1 MRCLG
6 GGCQRGRA
14 PQPLAAFHPRTA
26 HVTAPCCWGHD
37 RSCGAATGPHRLI
50 RQAMMHPLRR
60 CSACM
65 YVHTCV
71 CTYIHTSIGQY
82 TVHASARKEGA
93 HRQKREHRIEEA
105 GGHPKGPSSPLEVFL
120 NEAPSRL
127 SIGSSRLETAV
138 RAGLDWVI
146 VPSSYHNGG
155 ASASPAAG
163 RCGRPNS
170 SAPRS
175 SSRGSGGPTPR
186 SRCRGA
192 GTPSAPRCGHR
203 RRPGG

>member
-65 YVHTCV
+65 YVHTCA

-105 GGHPKGPSSPLEVFL
+105 GGHPKGPWAHGGMHNLDTKRRYMHKEKDTAQGQGGYFL
-120 NEAPSRL
+120 C
-127 SIGSSRLETAV
+127 
-138 RAGLDWVI
+138 
-146 VPSSYHNGG
+146 H
-155 ASASPAAG
+155 ASPTCRLCPFAQWAITSQLELDDDAHSWQAG
-163 RCGRPNS
+163 GV
-170 SAPRS
+170 
-175 SSRGSGGPTPR
+175 G
-186 SRCRGA
+186 
-192 GTPSAPRCGHR
+192 
-203 RRPGG
+203 